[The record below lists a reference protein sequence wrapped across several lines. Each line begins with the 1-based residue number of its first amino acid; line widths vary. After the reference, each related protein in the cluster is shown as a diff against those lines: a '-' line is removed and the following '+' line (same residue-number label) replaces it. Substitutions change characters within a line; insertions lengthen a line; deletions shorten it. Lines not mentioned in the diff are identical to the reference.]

1 MSVCGPLEQSGNWPE
16 QKQRV
21 LMMIAKRDAGEVDRD
36 YITKG
41 FEYPDCLDKL
51 RTNH

>member
-1 MSVCGPLEQSGNWPE
+1 MSVCGLLEQSGNWPE

-21 LMMIAKRDAGEVDRD
+21 LMVIAKRHTGEVDRD
-36 YITKG
+36 YITKD